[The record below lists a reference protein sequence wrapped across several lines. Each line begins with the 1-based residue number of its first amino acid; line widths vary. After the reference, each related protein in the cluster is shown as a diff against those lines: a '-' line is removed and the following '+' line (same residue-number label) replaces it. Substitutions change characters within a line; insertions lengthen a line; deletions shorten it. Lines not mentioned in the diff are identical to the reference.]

1 VGRDRR
7 DDGRPG
13 LVLQAEA
20 LDLIRVYRIPFSTN
34 VERVA
39 LAAGHKA
46 IDIEWIDVDPND
58 RSPVEAVSGQRLVPV
73 LVDGDEIVSDS
84 PAIID
89 WLEERV
95 PDPPLFPHEPARRAE
110 VRVFVDWFNNVW
122 KRPPNLIA
130 AEEEKPQPDTAR
142 IAELAARMRGSI
154 PLFEDLLHERDYL
167 FGDFGA
173 ADVIAFPFLKYAV
186 FGVPADDDERFHHI
200 LVEHQPLDA
209 GSPLRAWAARVDAHP
224 RS

>member
-1 VGRDRR
+1 VGRDRCHHR
-7 DDGRPG
+7 RPD
-13 LVLQAEA
+13 LVLQTEA

-46 IDIEWIDVDPND
+46 IEIEWIDDDPDD
-58 RSPVEAVSGQRLVPV
+58 RAPIEAVSGQRLVPV
-73 LVDGDEIVSDS
+73 LVEGDEVLTDS
-84 PAIID
+84 PVIIE
-89 WLEERV
+89 WLEQRV
-95 PDPPLFPHEPARRAE
+95 PDPPLLPRESARRAE
-110 VRVFVDWFNNVW
+110 VRVFIDWFNKVW

-130 AEEEKPQPDTAR
+130 VEEEKPQPDAAR
-142 IAELAARMRGSI
+142 IAELAARMRGAI
-154 PLFEDLLHERDYL
+154 PLFEDLLEGRDYL

-186 FGVPADDDERFHHI
+186 FGAPADDDERFHHI

-209 GSPLRAWAARVDAHP
+209 GSPLRAWAERVDTHP

>member
-1 VGRDRR
+1 M
-7 DDGRPG
+7 
-13 LVLQAEA
+13 
-20 LDLIRVYRIPFSTN
+20 
-34 VERVA
+34 
-39 LAAGHKA
+39 
-46 IDIEWIDVDPND
+46 
-58 RSPVEAVSGQRLVPV
+58 
-73 LVDGDEIVSDS
+73 LVDGDEIVNDS

-95 PDPPLFPHEPARRAE
+95 PEPPLFPREPARRAE
-110 VRVFVDWFNNVW
+110 VRIFVDWFNNVW

-154 PLFEDLLHERDYL
+154 PLFEDLLDGRDYL

>member
-1 VGRDRR
+1 VGRDSR
-7 DDGRPG
+7 DHDGPA
-13 LVLQAEA
+13 LVLPKEA

-46 IDIEWIDVDPND
+46 IAIDWVDVDASD
-58 RSPVEAVSGQRLVPV
+58 RSPVEDVSGQPFVPV
-73 LVDGDEIVSDS
+73 LVEGDEIVSDS
-84 PAIID
+84 PVIVD
-89 WLEERV
+89 WLEQRF
-95 PDPPLFPHEPARRAE
+95 PDPPLFPSDPPRRAE

-130 AEEEKPQPDTAR
+130 AEEEKPKPDAAR

-154 PLFEDLLHERDYL
+154 PLFEDLLDGRDYL
-167 FGDFGA
+167 FGEFGA
-173 ADVIAFPFLKYAV
+173 ADVFAFPFLKYAV
-186 FGVPADDDERFHHI
+186 FGTPPEDEERFHHI

-209 GSPLRAWAARVDAHP
+209 GSPLHEWAARVDAHP

>member
-7 DDGRPG
+7 HYDRPDR
-13 LVLQAEA
+13 VLQTEA
-20 LDLIRVYRIPFSTN
+20 LDLIRVYRIPLSTN

-46 IDIEWIDVDPND
+46 IEIEWIDVDPND
-58 RSPVEAVSGQRLVPV
+58 RSPIEAVSGQRLVPV
-73 LVDGDEIVSDS
+73 LVDADEVLTDS
-84 PAIID
+84 PVIIE

-95 PDPPLFPHEPARRAE
+95 PDPPLFPREPGRRAE

-130 AEEEKPQPDTAR
+130 EEEEKPQPDAAR
-142 IAELAARMRGSI
+142 IAELAARMRNSI
-154 PLFEDLLHERDYL
+154 PLFEDLLEGRDYL

-186 FGVPADDDERFHHI
+186 FGAPADDDERFHHI
-200 LVEHQPLDA
+200 LVEHQPLAA
-209 GSPLRAWAARVDAHP
+209 GSPLRAWAERVDAHP